1 MIMSGD
7 NAAQKSA
14 GQKNAAQKPAAAA
27 ETGPGM
33 GMHPVA
39 ERPKPILAGLKR
51 VETKMEAKPTIEAK
65 LPPPTEDPER
75 AERIRDRA
83 RTFIMPVV
91 AVFFLGLFWE
101 IYSSRT
107 GVTLPG
113 PIKTVTESWKLI
125 AHPWFDNGPNDKGL
139 GWQLLSSLARVG
151 MGYSLA
157 AVFGVLL
164 GIIIGKSAMAFKA
177 LDPIFQVLRTIPPLA
192 WLPISLATFNQANPS
207 AIFVIFITAIWPII
221 INTSVGIMRIPV
233 EYENVAK
240 VYQLRGA
247 RYFFKVM
254 LPSAAPYIFTGLR
267 IAIGM
272 AWLAIVAAEMLTG
285 GVGIGFFIWD
295 SWNSSRMS
303 DIIVSV
309 FYVGMVGLALD
320 RIVAKIASLF
330 GTIGD

>member
-1 MIMSGD
+1 MIMDMQSKTPAPGT
-7 NAAQKSA
+7 AQANGHKA
-14 GQKNAAQKPAAAA
+14 P
-27 ETGPGM
+27 T
-33 GMHPVA
+33 
-39 ERPKPILAGLKR
+39 ERPKPLGPGQG
-51 VETKMEAKPTIEAK
+51 KMETHMATQMIRPAAK
-65 LPPPTEDPER
+65 LPPPGEDPER
-75 AERIRDRA
+75 AERIRERA
-83 RTFIMPVV
+83 RTFIMPLV
-91 AVFFLGLFWE
+91 AIFFLGLFWE

-113 PIKTVTESWKLI
+113 PIKTITESWKLI

-139 GWQLLSSLARVG
+139 GWQLLSSLQRVAI
-151 MGYSLA
+151 GYSLA
-157 AVFGVLL
+157 AVIGIML

-207 AIFVIFITAIWPII
+207 AVFVIFITAIWPII
-221 INTSVGIMRIPV
+221 INTSVGIMRIPAD
-233 EYENVAK
+233 YENVAR
-240 VYQLRGA
+240 VYRLTGS

-267 IAIGM
+267 ISIGM

-309 FYVGMVGLALD
+309 FYVGMVGLVLD
-320 RIVAKIASLF
+320 RVMARIAVLF
-330 GTIGD
+330 GTKGD

>member
-1 MIMSGD
+1 MIMD
-7 NAAQKSA
+7 TRRAARTMRAAAQLVL
-14 GQKNAAQKPAAAA
+14 
-27 ETGPGM
+27 GPKG
-33 GMHPVA
+33 
-39 ERPKPILAGLKR
+39 
-51 VETKMEAKPTIEAK
+51 EALGK
-65 LPPPTEDPER
+65 LPPPGEDTERE
-75 AERIRDRA
+75 ERIRERA
-83 RTFIMPVV
+83 RTFIMPVI
-91 AVFFLGLFWE
+91 AVFFLCLFWE

-113 PIKTVTESWKLI
+113 PIKTVTESRKLI

-139 GWQLLSSLARVG
+139 GWQLLSSLQRVG
-151 MGYSLA
+151 LGYSLA
-157 AVFGVLL
+157 AVVGVFL
-164 GIIIGKSAMAFKA
+164 GIVIGKSAMAFKA
-177 LDPIFQVLRTIPPLA
+177 FDPIFQVLRTIPPLA

-207 AIFVIFITAIWPII
+207 AVFVIFITAIWPII
-221 INTSVGIMRIPV
+221 INTSVGIMRIPAD
-233 EYENVAK
+233 YENVAR
-240 VYQLRGA
+240 VYQLKGS

-309 FYVGMVGLALD
+309 FYVGMVGLVLD
-320 RIVAKIASLF
+320 RIMARIAFLF
-330 GTIGD
+330 GTMGD

>member
-1 MIMSGD
+1 MNTDKQIP
-7 NAAQKSA
+7 A
-14 GQKNAAQKPAAAA
+14 GKVP
-27 ETGPGM
+27 EPGLAKAN
-33 GMHPVA
+33 GLGHQVIA
-39 ERPKPILAGLKR
+39 ERPKPMITNLKT
-51 VETKMEAKPTIEAK
+51 VETKLTASKPSRPAAT
-65 LPPPTEDPER
+65 LPPPGEDAER
-75 AERIRDRA
+75 AARLRDRA
-83 RTFIMPVV
+83 RTFIMPLV
-91 AVFFLGLFWE
+91 ALAFIGLFWE
-101 IYSSRT
+101 IYSSRD

-113 PIKTVTESWKLI
+113 PLKTLHDSWNLI
-125 AHPWFDNGPNDKGL
+125 AHPWFDHGPNDKGL
-139 GWQLLSSLARVG
+139 GWQLLSSLGRVA

-157 AVFGVLL
+157 AVVGIFL
-164 GIIIGKSAMAFKA
+164 GIVIGKSAMAFKA
-177 LDPIFQVLRTIPPLA
+177 VDPIFQVLRTIPPLA

-221 INTSVGIMRIPV
+221 INTSVGIMRIPAD
-233 EYENVAK
+233 YENVAR
-240 VYQLRGA
+240 VYQLRGS

-309 FYVGMVGLALD
+309 VYVGLIGLALD
-320 RIVAKIASLF
+320 RIVAKIADLF
-330 GTIGD
+330 GTKGE

>member
-1 MIMSGD
+1 MIMDTQPKIPSQGKTLA
-7 NAAQKSA
+7 NGHKS
-14 GQKNAAQKPAAAA
+14 P
-27 ETGPGM
+27 T
-33 GMHPVA
+33 
-39 ERPKPILAGLKR
+39 ERPKPMGPGLG
-51 VETKMEAKPTIEAK
+51 KMESKMAAQTARPTAK
-65 LPPPTEDPER
+65 LPPPGEDTER
-75 AERIRDRA
+75 AERIRERA
-83 RTFIMPVV
+83 RTFIMPVI
-91 AVFFLGLFWE
+91 AIFFLCLFWE
-101 IYSSRT
+101 IYSSRA

-139 GWQLLSSLARVG
+139 GWHLLSSLQRVAL
-151 MGYSLA
+151 GYSLA
-157 AVFGVLL
+157 AVVGVFL
-164 GIIIGKSAMAFKA
+164 GIVIGKSAMAFKA
-177 LDPIFQVLRTIPPLA
+177 FDPIFQVLRTIPPLA

-207 AIFVIFITAIWPII
+207 AVFVIFITAIWPII
-221 INTSVGIMRIPV
+221 INTSVGIMRIPAD
-233 EYENVAK
+233 YENVAR
-240 VYQLRGA
+240 VYQLKGS

-309 FYVGMVGLALD
+309 FYVGMVGLVLD
-320 RIVAKIASLF
+320 RIMARIALLF
-330 GTIGD
+330 GSIGD

>member
-1 MIMSGD
+1 
-7 NAAQKSA
+7 
-14 GQKNAAQKPAAAA
+14 
-27 ETGPGM
+27 
-33 GMHPVA
+33 
-39 ERPKPILAGLKR
+39 
-51 VETKMEAKPTIEAK
+51 
-65 LPPPTEDPER
+65 
-75 AERIRDRA
+75 
-83 RTFIMPVV
+83 
-91 AVFFLGLFWE
+91 
-101 IYSSRT
+101 
-107 GVTLPG
+107 VTLPG
-113 PIKTVTESWKLI
+113 PVKTVTESWKLI

-139 GWQLLSSLARVG
+139 GWQLLSSLQRVG
-151 MGYSLA
+151 LGYSLA
-157 AVFGVLL
+157 AVVGILL

-177 LDPIFQVLRTIPPLA
+177 FDPIFQVLRTIPPLA

-207 AIFVIFITAIWPII
+207 AVFVIFITAIWPII
-221 INTSVGIMRIPV
+221 INTSVGIMRIPAD
-233 EYENVAK
+233 YENVAK
-240 VYQLRGA
+240 VYRLRGS

-309 FYVGMVGLALD
+309 FYVGMVGLLLD
-320 RIVAKIASLF
+320 RIMAKIATLF

>member
-1 MIMSGD
+1 MIMD
-7 NAAQKSA
+7 MQPKAPTP
-14 GQKNAAQKPAAAA
+14 GQTKANGHPAKP
-27 ETGPGM
+27 
-33 GMHPVA
+33 
-39 ERPKPILAGLKR
+39 ERPKPMVGGQNRIETRLAAQSAR
-51 VETKMEAKPTIEAK
+51 PAAN
-65 LPPPTEDPER
+65 LPPPGEDAER
-75 AERIRDRA
+75 AERIRERA
-83 RTFIMPVV
+83 RTFIMPVI
-91 AVFFLGLFWE
+91 AIFFIGLFWE

-139 GWQLLSSLARVG
+139 GWQLLSSLQRVG
-151 MGYSLA
+151 LGYSLA
-157 AVFGVLL
+157 AVVGILL

-177 LDPIFQVLRTIPPLA
+177 FDPIFQVLRTIPPLA
-192 WLPISLATFNQANPS
+192 WLPISLATFNQADPS
-207 AIFVIFITAIWPII
+207 AVFVIFITAIWPII
-221 INTSVGIMRIPV
+221 INTSVGIMRIPAD
-233 EYENVAK
+233 YENVAK
-240 VYQLRGA
+240 VYRLTGS

-309 FYVGMVGLALD
+309 FYVGMVGLLLD
-320 RIVAKIASLF
+320 RVMAKIATLF
-330 GTIGD
+330 GTRGD

>member
-1 MIMSGD
+1 MILNTEPGAPAKAAA
-7 NAAQKSA
+7 NAAKA
-14 GQKNAAQKPAAAA
+14 NGHHAI
-27 ETGPGM
+27 
-33 GMHPVA
+33 A
-39 ERPKPILAGLKR
+39 ERPKPMGISLKT
-51 VETKMEAKPTIEAK
+51 VKTKATSNPKPPAA
-65 LPPPTEDPER
+65 LPPPGEDVER
-75 AERIRDRA
+75 AARMRDTA
-83 RTFIMPVV
+83 RTFIMPVL
-91 AVFFLGLFWE
+91 ALAFICLFWE
-101 IYSSRT
+101 IYSSGE
-107 GVTLPG
+107 GVVLPG
-113 PIKTVTESWKLI
+113 PLKTVTDSWNLI

-139 GWQLLSSLARVG
+139 GWQLLYSLQRVG
-151 MGYSLA
+151 LGYSLA
-157 AVFGVLL
+157 AVIGVIL
-164 GIIIGKSAMAFKA
+164 GILIGKSAMAFKA

-221 INTSVGIMRIPV
+221 INTSVGIMRIPAD
-233 EYENVAK
+233 YENVAR
-240 VYQLRGA
+240 VYQLRGS

-309 FYVGMVGLALD
+309 FYVGMIGLALD

-330 GTIGD
+330 GTKGE

>member
-1 MIMSGD
+1 MIMKTDKPDAPSTGVPKT
-7 NAAQKSA
+7 KSNGHHA
-14 GQKNAAQKPAAAA
+14 VP
-27 ETGPGM
+27 
-33 GMHPVA
+33 
-39 ERPKPILAGLKR
+39 ERPKPMVTGLKT
-51 VETKMEAKPTIEAK
+51 VVTKMTSKQMPAAK
-65 LPPPTEDPER
+65 LPPPSEDPER
-75 AERIRDRA
+75 VARMRDRA

-91 AVFFLGLFWE
+91 ALFFICLFWE
-101 IYSSRT
+101 IYSSGE
-107 GVTLPG
+107 GVVLPG
-113 PIKTVTESWKLI
+113 PIKTIRDSWNLI

-151 MGYSLA
+151 LGYSLA
-157 AVFGVLL
+157 AVAGVIL
-164 GIIIGKSAMAFKA
+164 GILIGKSAMAFKA

-221 INTSVGIMRIPV
+221 INTSVGIMRIPAD
-233 EYENVAK
+233 YENVAR
-240 VYQLRGA
+240 VYQLNGS

-309 FYVGMVGLALD
+309 FYVGMIGLALD

-330 GTIGD
+330 GTKGE